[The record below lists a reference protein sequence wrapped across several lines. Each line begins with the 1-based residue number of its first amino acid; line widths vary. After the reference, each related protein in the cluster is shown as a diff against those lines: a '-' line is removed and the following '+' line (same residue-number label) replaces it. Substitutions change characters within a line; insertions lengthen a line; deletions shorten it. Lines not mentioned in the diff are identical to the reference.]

1 MTAARTRRPGTL
13 PYTPGTEH
21 DRCLSPATIG
31 PEGDG
36 VDLELTGKRA
46 VVTGGGSGIGK
57 ATAALLAGEGAD
69 VVIASRSADRLRQ
82 AAADISA
89 ATGRPVHTAIVD
101 TSDEA
106 LVRAMAAHSASLLGG
121 PAEILVNCAAIPGGQ
136 RPVGGFETVTS
147 EAFWTD
153 VNVKVL
159 GYLRCAQ
166 AFAPGMI
173 SAGWGR
179 IINVSGLAARSTGS
193 VIGSI
198 RNVSVAAMTKNLA
211 DELGR
216 HGINVTVVHPG
227 LTRTEATAGVVADTA
242 SREGIEPEAV
252 ERRMGAGN
260 AIGRMITASEVAA
273 VIAFLAS
280 PRSVAINGDAVACG
294 GGTPRVIHY

>member
-1 MTAARTRRPGTL
+1 MIAAGASLT
-13 PYTPGTEH
+13 
-21 DRCLSPATIG
+21 SQ
-31 PEGDG
+31 GDG

-57 ATAALLAGEGAD
+57 AAATLLAEEGAD

-89 ATGRPVHTAIVD
+89 AAGRAVHSAVVD
-101 TSDEA
+101 TSDESS
-106 LVRAMAAHSASLLGG
+106 VQAMADQAAGLLRG
-121 PAEILVNCAAIPGGQ
+121 PVEILVNCAAIPAGQ
-136 RPVGGFETVTS
+136 RPPGGFGSITS
-147 EAFWTD
+147 EAFWAD
-153 VNVKVL
+153 VNVKVV

-173 SAGWGR
+173 AAGWGR

-193 VIGSI
+193 VVGSI

-211 DELGR
+211 DELGG
-216 HGINVTVVHPG
+216 HGVNVTVVHPG
-227 LTRTEATAGVVADTA
+227 LTRTEATPGVVAATA

-252 ERRMGAGN
+252 ERRLAAGN
-260 AIGRMITASEVAA
+260 AIGRLITAAEVAA
-273 VIAFLAS
+273 VITFLAS